1 MTKHEAQ
8 VAHVGSTLLQEA
20 LKSNQY
26 AKSYPDRAAKAVE
39 TAEAYANW
47 LNANGRPV
55 QLEIVEENGQR
66 RILTCTIG
74 VETWIRNGAFV
85 NNPNER

>member
-8 VAHVGSTLLQEA
+8 VSHYSSTLLQEA
-20 LKSNQY
+20 LKSTRY
-26 AKSYPDRAAKAVE
+26 AESYPARAAKAVE
-39 TAEAYANW
+39 AAETYANW

-66 RILTCTIG
+66 KVRTCTIDG
-74 VETWIRNGAFV
+74 KTWVRNGAFV
-85 NNPNER
+85 NDPNER